1 MRRRGDEVPSGPER
15 SIHVVVD
22 GVPSP
27 LSRARAQKVVES
39 VLRAEKVRGAL
50 VSVAFVTDRSI
61 SAMNARHLSHRGP
74 TDVISFGF
82 DRPTKHGPVVGD
94 IYVAPAVASRNAK
107 ARRQPVREELVR
119 LLVHGT
125 LHVLGYD
132 HPEDEGR
139 EGSAMWRRQ
148 EQLVRRLAPAASR

>member
-1 MRRRGDEVPSGPER
+1 VGPA
-15 SIHVVVD
+15 IHVAVD
-22 GVPSP
+22 GIATP
-27 LSRARAQKVVES
+27 LSRVAARRIVEG

-50 VSVAFVTDRSI
+50 VSVAFVSDRAIASI
-61 SAMNARHLSHRGP
+61 NATHLGHRGP

-82 DRPTKHGPVVGD
+82 DRPTDADPVVGD

-107 ARRQPVREELVR
+107 ERKVRVREELAR

-139 EGSAMWRRQ
+139 ETSAMWRRQ
-148 EQLVRRLAPAASR
+148 ERLLRRLSARTSG

>member
-1 MRRRGDEVPSGPER
+1 MPSTAKRPT
-15 SIHVVVD
+15 IHVAVD
-22 GVPSP
+22 GIPTA
-27 LSRARAQKVVES
+27 LGRARAQKVVES

-50 VSVAFVTDRSI
+50 VSVAFVTDRAI
-61 SAMNARHLSHRGP
+61 ATMNAKHLKHRGP

-82 DRPTKHGPVVGD
+82 DRPTRNDPVVGD
-94 IYVAPAVASRNAK
+94 VYIAPKVAATNAK
-107 ARRQPVREELVR
+107 ARRRPVREEIIR

-132 HPEDEGR
+132 HPEDAGR

-148 EQLVRRLAPAASR
+148 EQLVTRLARLAAR

>member
-1 MRRRGDEVPSGPER
+1 MATPRRTGAA
-15 SIHVVVD
+15 IHVAVD
-22 GVPSP
+22 GIPTP

-39 VLRAEKVRGAL
+39 ALRAEKVRSAL
-50 VSVAFVTDRSI
+50 VSVAFVSDRAI
-61 SAMNARHLSHRGP
+61 AQMNQKHLGHKGA

-82 DRPTKHGPVVGD
+82 SRQTPRDRGLIGD
-94 IYVAPAVASRNAK
+94 IYIAPTVAAKNAK
-107 ARRQPVREELVR
+107 TRRRPVREELVR

-132 HPEDEGR
+132 HPEGDNR

-148 EQLVRRLAPAASR
+148 EQLVKRLVRIAAS